1 MRSMRMVEVRIVDM
15 RMVEVR
21 IVAVRRRPRPAI
33 DAVGVEAAYPILG
46 SESAVVAVIVR
57 GIDACI

>member
-1 MRSMRMVEVRIVDM
+1 MRSVAVRMVD
-15 RMVEVR
+15 VR

-33 DAVGVEAAYPILG
+33 DAVGVEAARPILG